1 MWPAGSSGDLP
12 SSTWPGGA
20 MGEHAAAER
29 LAACM
34 AGGTPD
40 MPLSGSHT
48 RKKWHLFVT
57 ER

>member
-1 MWPAGSSGDLP
+1 MWTAGSSGDLP

-40 MPLSGSHT
+40 MRLNGSHNGKT
-48 RKKWHLFVT
+48 GHLFAT
-57 ER
+57 